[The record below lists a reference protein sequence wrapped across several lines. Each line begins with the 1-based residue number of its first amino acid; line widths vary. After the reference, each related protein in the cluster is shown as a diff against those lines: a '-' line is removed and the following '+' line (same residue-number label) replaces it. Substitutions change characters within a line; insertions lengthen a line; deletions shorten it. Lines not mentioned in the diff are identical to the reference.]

1 MPIASNSLQQPQP
14 AQANS
19 SPPRNQSASAQ
30 NQVCG
35 VGILFTQDAKGE
47 NKITKVVSGSPAAAS
62 GRVRVGDI
70 LVKVNGYSVVG
81 KSVSD
86 IVSMIQ
92 GPQGSRVEISLTSS
106 ESKSWNVVSA
116 PFQELPFDYKRD
128 KSSKKTTTSKGRDDM
143 LPGQRMVFGGG
154 TLPPGFEHLESL
166 RTSQPYT
173 QPCVSLR
180 KVILVR
186 HPLKLETAQPE

>member
-47 NKITKVVSGSPAAAS
+47 NKITKVVPGSPAAAS